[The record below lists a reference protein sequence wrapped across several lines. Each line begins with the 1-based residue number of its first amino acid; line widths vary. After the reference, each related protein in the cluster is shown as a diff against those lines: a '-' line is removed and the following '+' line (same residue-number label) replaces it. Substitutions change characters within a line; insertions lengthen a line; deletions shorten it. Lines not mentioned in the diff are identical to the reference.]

1 MKGDSKRHLQHH
13 CEYIVNITIAEHLQF
28 DYIHIELSNTHL
40 CNQEEEG
47 PKTQVNLLCKQ
58 CIVQRKL

>member
-13 CEYIVNITIAEHLQF
+13 CEYIVNITVAERLQF

-40 CNQEEEG
+40 CLTQQYNLIERS
-47 PKTQVNLLCKQ
+47 KTL
-58 CIVQRKL
+58 